1 MKPPNVH
8 RTNVTLYPDSK
19 RVLMRP
25 FHLMSGQRASE
36 ICARVMALSE
46 DEVHTQLA
54 RLWAEFGTR
63 HKNIRDFF
71 RRRYEEVRPY
81 LLSDRPLSD
90 ERLLLVG
97 GYFTDEYSFEAAAL
111 FNPSIVPHPDQTCLP
126 TGSLRFVLS
135 LRATGEGHI
144 SSVTF
149 RTGVLDTRG
158 EILID
163 APTPYAV
170 EPAQMPQAAFR
181 KDLFARKL
189 DELTAARAFS
199 REVL

>member
-1 MKPPNVH
+1 MKPLNVQ

-19 RVLMRP
+19 RVLLRP
-25 FHLMSGQRASE
+25 FHLMSGQRAGE
-36 ICARVMALSE
+36 ICARIMALSE

-54 RLWAEFGTR
+54 RLWAEFGAR

-81 LLSDRPLSD
+81 LLSDRALSE

-126 TGSLRFVLS
+126 PGSLRFVLS

-158 EILID
+158 KIRD
-163 APTPYAV
+163 RHAHPVRCRTGTSAPSVIPQRPV
-170 EPAQMPQAAFR
+170 RAQAGRTRRRQAPSAG
-181 KDLFARKL
+181 K
-189 DELTAARAFS
+189 S
-199 REVL
+199 